1 MNSRLHVPV
10 HRDSTRHVQAIYP
23 FVFSPGLG
31 GDGVYIGNQAL
42 GGAFVYD
49 PFVLYNAVPRQ
60 LSNPNM
66 LVVGDVG
73 VGKSSLVKT
82 YLYRQALFGRTA
94 WIVDPKGEYAPLAH
108 ALGTTPIRLGPGSPV
123 RLNPLDPAPGETDPA
138 DGRRHRAALVAAL
151 GATVLS
157 RPLSPQ
163 ERAACDHA
171 LTRLETD
178 RGGRPATLPVVADAV
193 LWPDPDDVAQ
203 LNTTPAEHVAA
214 TRDLGLALR
223 QVCAGQLAGVFDDTT
238 TPGIDLTGPCVVLDL
253 SGLADTDA
261 AGLLMLCATRW
272 LTTAL
277 HRPDSRRR
285 LIVIDEAWRLIA
297 EPAIARWLQ
306 ATWKLCRAYGA
317 ANVAVLHRITD
328 LDTAGA
334 AGSEQVA
341 IAKGLIA
348 DCGTQVLYRQERD
361 AVRALRQVIDV
372 PDAVADRLPQ
382 LPAATAI
389 WRVAG
394 RTFEVTHR
402 RAAGEHALTDTDHAM
417 SQLSR
422 EFRISDGVSGG
433 NPRVVGRD

>member
-1 MNSRLHVPV
+1 MTTTLRVPA

-23 FVFSPGLG
+23 FVFSRGLG
-31 GDGVYIGNQAL
+31 GDGVYIGNEAL

-49 PFVLYNAVPRQ
+49 PFVLYGQVPRV

-82 YLYRQALFGRTA
+82 YLYRQALFGRTC
-94 WIVDPKGEYAPLAH
+94 WIVDPKGEYAPLAT
-108 ALGTTPIRLGPGSPV
+108 ALGANPIQLGPGSPV
-123 RLNPLDPAPGETDPA
+123 RLNPLDPGPHETDPA
-138 DGRRHRAALVAAL
+138 EGRRQRSGLLAAL
-151 GATVLS
+151 GATVLG

-163 ERAACDHA
+163 ETAACDHS
-171 LTRLETD
+171 LDRLETN
-178 RGGRPATLPVVADAV
+178 GGVATLPAVAEAV
-193 LWPDPDDVAQ
+193 LWPDSADAER
-203 LNTTPAEHVAA
+203 LNTTLEDHAEA

-223 QVCAGQLAGVFDDTT
+223 QLCQGHLAGVFDDTT
-238 TPGIDLTGPCVVLDL
+238 TPGMDLNGACVVLDL
-253 SGLADTDA
+253 SRLRDSQA

-277 HRPDSRRR
+277 LTPDSRRR

-317 ANVAVLHRITD
+317 ANVAVLHRVTD
-328 LDTAGA
+328 IDAAGH

-361 AVRALRQVIDV
+361 AVRALRTVIDL
-372 PDAVADRLPQ
+372 PDAVAERLPQ
-382 LPAATAI
+382 LPAATAV

-394 RTFEVTHR
+394 RTYEVTHR
-402 RAAGEHALTDTDHAM
+402 RSPAELALTDTDHAM
-417 SQLSR
+417 TTTTR
-422 EFRISDGVSGG
+422 EEQ
-433 NPRVVGRD
+433 

>member
-1 MNSRLHVPV
+1 MAARLGLPA
-10 HRDSTRHVQAIYP
+10 HRDSSRHVQAVYP
-23 FVFSPGLG
+23 FVFSRGLG
-31 GDGVYIGNQAL
+31 GDGVYIGNEAL

-49 PFVLYNAVPRQ
+49 PFVLYSAIPRV

-94 WIVDPKGEYAPLAH
+94 WIVDPKGEYATLAS
-108 ALGTTPIRLGPGSPV
+108 ALGSSPIRLGPGSPI
-123 RLNPLDPAPGETDPA
+123 RLNPLDPGRVEPDRAE
-138 DGRRHRAALVAAL
+138 GRRHRAALVAAL
-151 GATVLS
+151 GATVLGRS
-157 RPLSPQ
+157 LSPQ
-163 ERAACDHA
+163 ENAACDHA
-171 LTRLETD
+171 LARLET
-178 RGGRPATLPVVADAV
+178 GGQAATLPRVAEAV
-193 LWPDPDDVAQ
+193 LWPDDADAHQ
-203 LNTTPAEHVAA
+203 LNTTPADHATA

-223 QVCAGQLAGVFDDTT
+223 QLCAGHLAGVFDDTT
-238 TPGIDLTGPCVVLDL
+238 TPGLDLTGPCVVLDL
-253 SGLADTDA
+253 SGMRDSQA

-277 HRPDSRRR
+277 LQPDARRR

-317 ANVAVLHRITD
+317 ANVAVLHRVTD
-328 LDTAGA
+328 IDAAGA

-361 AVRALRQVIDV
+361 AVRALRQVVDL

-382 LPAATAI
+382 LPAATAV

-394 RTFEVTHR
+394 RTYEVTHR
-402 RAAGEHALTDTDHAM
+402 RSPAELALTNTDHAM
-417 SQLSR
+417 T
-422 EFRISDGVSGG
+422 D
-433 NPRVVGRD
+433 NA